1 MFRPVPRTPSES
13 TSAAWLWRR
22 LSEDGRHAY
31 CPRCGADRP
40 FGQRRGDIRYDC
52 EVCGMGLDPRAG
64 TAFEGSRTSLG
75 TWFVATAMLRE
86 DPDLTPTALSGAADV
101 SYATAWR
108 MLRRLRELPAD
119 AFELRAGLGEGPGRE
134 PPTRMA
140 VPADDLI
147 ADPKLTSIL
156 RGAATAIVA
165 RGFAETR
172 ISDIA
177 HESGVSAATVLHHFR
192 TREGVLL
199 AALRW
204 AGAVATM
211 QLSAELDPNASARD
225 WLHTS
230 IESILPADEEQRAEA
245 ILQLE
250 CWNLAVHEPE
260 LVVHTED
267 IARRWRQTLA
277 ELVQHG
283 IDRGEFATAAPA
295 ADVADLIAA
304 ALNGL
309 WPKVLLGFEDYPRD
323 RCVELAETLLD
334 TLLPAATAEQ
344 HVPHAAG

>member
-1 MFRPVPRTPSES
+1 MFSPVPRRPSEQ
-13 TSAAWLWRR
+13 TCAAWLWRR
-22 LSEDGRHAY
+22 LSDDGRHAY

-40 FGQRRGDIRYDC
+40 FRLRRGDIRYACRVC
-52 EVCGMGLDPRAG
+52 EMALDPRAG
-64 TAFEGSRTSLG
+64 TAFEGSRTPLG

-86 DPDLTPTALSGAADV
+86 DPQLTPTALAAEAGV
-101 SYATAWR
+101 SYATSWR
-108 MLRRLRELPAD
+108 MLRRLRELPAG
-119 AFELRAGLGEGPGRE
+119 AFELRAGLGDEPGRE
-134 PPTRMA
+134 PSTR
-140 VPADDLI
+140 VSLPSDDLI

-177 HESGVSAATVLHHFR
+177 DEAGVSAATVLHHFR
-192 TREGVLL
+192 TREAVLL

-211 QLSAELDPNASARD
+211 QLSEELDPDASARD
-225 WLHTS
+225 WLRKS
-230 IESILPADEEQRAEA
+230 VGSILPADEEQRAEA
-245 ILQLE
+245 VLQLE
-250 CWNLAVHEPE
+250 CWNVALHEPE

-267 IARRWRQTLA
+267 IARRWRATLA

-283 IDRGEFATAAPA
+283 IDRGEFSTAAPA

-309 WPKVLLGFEDYPRD
+309 WPKVLLGFEDYPRE
-323 RCVELAETLLD
+323 RCIELAETLLD
-334 TLLPAATAEQ
+334 TLLPAG
-344 HVPHAAG
+344 AARAAPP